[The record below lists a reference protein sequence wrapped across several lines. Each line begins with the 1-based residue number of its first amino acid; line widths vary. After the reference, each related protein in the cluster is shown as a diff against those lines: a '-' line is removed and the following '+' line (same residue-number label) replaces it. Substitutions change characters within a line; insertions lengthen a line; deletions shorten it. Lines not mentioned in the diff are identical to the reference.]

1 MANQKALLRNHE
13 EKIVER
19 GPAPAPRP
27 IDPGQLVGRP
37 PTIPQPPWWAHLT
50 KENGA
55 EATVAGSHVAHTAA
69 EIQMDIWER
78 SLGTNY
84 SEDKRTPTTSS
95 TEVPVKPS
103 SSNFPS
109 KRTQDWNMR

>member
-1 MANQKALLRNHE
+1 MADQRAFLRSHE

-19 GPAPAPRP
+19 GTAPAPRA
-27 IDPGQLVGRP
+27 IDPGQLTGQLRP
-37 PTIPQPPWWAHLT
+37 PVIPQLPWWAHLT

-78 SLGTNY
+78 SLGTDY
-84 SEDKRTPTTSS
+84 SADKRTPT
-95 TEVPVKPS
+95 PALPN
-103 SSNFPS
+103 NFPS